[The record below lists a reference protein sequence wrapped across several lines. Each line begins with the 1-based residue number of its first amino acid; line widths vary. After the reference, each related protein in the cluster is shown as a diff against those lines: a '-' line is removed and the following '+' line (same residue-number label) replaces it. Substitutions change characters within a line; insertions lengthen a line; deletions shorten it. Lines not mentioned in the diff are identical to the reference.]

1 MTPIKGDLCLL
12 YLNEYGATAGAKI
25 IGCTTGDSITF
36 NTEVVE
42 VTGLSSDF
50 VELLPTYQSGTISSD
65 MVVLETE
72 GGDSQFASRQLVEW
86 QKTKQKLQFQL
97 YYGVHS
103 IAGAAYITSLSI
115 NAPAQDFASVQLA
128 LNISGEWGITY

>member
-72 GGDSQFASRQLVEW
+72 DGDSQFASRQLVEW